1 MKKLAYALAICAVV
15 SLGVFFWFP
24 SAPPS
29 TTYFVLAPS
38 KSLPKSAPLKIETVY
53 PTPRLT
59 RGTAGSW
66 DSVDLLNPSVIRY
79 KGQLYNYYSGFDGKV
94 WRTGVALSDDGINW
108 EKYGNNPVLSPSP
121 GDWDVSYIAANGSA
135 VFWNGKIFYFYQGVD
150 RHGTTNIG
158 LALSEDGFTFK
169 KLPQPVL
176 APGPNHTWDSADVG
190 DPYVITKG
198 GILYM
203 YYLGQNDKL
212 VQRLG
217 VARSEDGIRWE
228 KLISNPVLDVG
239 AVGTFDEN
247 GLGEPS
253 VAHVPPYFY
262 LIYTGRDA
270 SENRNIGYAI
280 STDGV
285 NWKKMSIH
293 GLLSSDQRGQW
304 ASHVVC
310 DTTLLAMGQG
320 KFLVWFGGGD
330 KQEAA
335 QNLNGDVGLL
345 ILDLGQNR
353 HMAEFDANA
362 DWEGIPAKPSDILH
376 SSYGIEGDPDKRLI
390 WVGPKALI
398 TLQPES
404 NQQNKALV
412 VRGWVPGAMIA
423 EVTKQSDPIVISLV
437 VNGRTLAKIAS
448 SKDEMIGIS
457 VPWSELRPFLTSG
470 QGGFD
475 LEIHSSRS
483 FVPAQFGRGKDKRT
497 LAFAVSS
504 IRFE

>member
-1 MKKLAYALAICAVV
+1 MKKIIFVLAIFAVA
-15 SLGVFFWFP
+15 SPLAFFWLNATP
-24 SAPPS
+24 ASP
-29 TTYFVLAPS
+29 TNFVLAPS
-38 KSLPKSAPLKIETVY
+38 KTIPRNAPLRIEAVY

-59 RGTAGSW
+59 RGPTGSW

-94 WRTGVALSDDGINW
+94 WRTGLAFSDDEVNW
-108 EKYGNNPVLSPSP
+108 KKHEKNPVLSPSSE
-121 GDWDVSYIAANGSA
+121 DWDVSYISANGA
-135 VFWNGKIFYFYQGVD
+135 AALWNGKVFYFYQGID
-150 RHGTTNIG
+150 RNGTTNIG
-158 LALSEDGFTFK
+158 LSTSEDGYTFQ

-176 APGPNHTWDSADVG
+176 TPGPLHTWDSSDVG
-190 DPYVITKG
+190 DPYVISKG

-203 YYLGQNDKL
+203 FYLGQNNKL

-217 VARSEDGIRWE
+217 VARSEDGVSWA
-228 KLISNPVLDVG
+228 KLVSNPILDVG
-239 AVGTFDEN
+239 ASGTFDEN

-270 SENRNIGYAI
+270 HENRNIGYAL

-285 NWKKMSIH
+285 NWKKMSTH
-293 GLLSSDQRGQW
+293 GLLSSDQRGNW

-310 DTTLLAMGQG
+310 DTTLLSKGNG

-330 KQEAA
+330 KPQGA

-345 ILDLGQNR
+345 TLDLGQNR
-353 HMAEFDANA
+353 NMAEFDANA
-362 DWEGIPAKPSDILH
+362 DWERIPAKPSEILQG
-376 SSYGIEGDPDKRLI
+376 SYGIEGEPNKHLI

-404 NQQNKALV
+404 KQQDKELV
-412 VRGWVPGAMIA
+412 VRGWVPGTMIA
-423 EVTKQSDPIVISLV
+423 QVTKQADPIVISLV
-437 VNGRTLAKIAS
+437 VKGQTLAKSTS
-448 SKDEMIGIS
+448 SRDEMIDIS
-457 VPWSELRPFLTSG
+457 VPWSNLQPLFTSG
-470 QGGFD
+470 QVGFD
-475 LEIHSSRS
+475 LEIYTSRS
-483 FVPAQFGRGKDKRT
+483 FVPAEFGRGKDTRD